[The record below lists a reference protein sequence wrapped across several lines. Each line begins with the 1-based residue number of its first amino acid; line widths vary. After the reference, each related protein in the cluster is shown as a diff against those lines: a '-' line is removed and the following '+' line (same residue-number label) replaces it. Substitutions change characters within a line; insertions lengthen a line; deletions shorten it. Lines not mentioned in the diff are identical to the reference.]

1 MVPWGACEMSVNARF
16 SVYNCSIHV
25 VLVMS
30 IMIRRIIDVVASE
43 IQIDE
48 YKVAT
53 SCLIICH

>member
-1 MVPWGACEMSVNARF
+1 MSGNARF

-30 IMIRRIIDVVASE
+30 IMIRRIIDVVGSE

-53 SCLIICH
+53 SCLIICHRI